1 MNTDLAARVS
11 LYRTTS
17 APLNLIANFFMRGKS
32 VTVVPPVPK
41 LAHDEAHLPLE
52 RCVTKSPALPVR
64 IAGSAAPALS
74 PPLSAGASLESRDTC

>member
-32 VTVVPPVPK
+32 VTVVPPVSK
-41 LAHDEAHLPLE
+41 LA
-52 RCVTKSPALPVR
+52 RMTKRTSLLR
-64 IAGSAAPALS
+64 
-74 PPLSAGASLESRDTC
+74 GA